1 MRLTASNPGTPSKI
15 SLYSSGRKVLPFF
28 LLMLFSD
35 RPVWAQAAVES
46 AGATSTSAAA
56 AVQAKRVVIVP
67 AVPATDKNASAHLA
81 AQAGLPPDVVNR
93 RALEQRAGQDAGKL
107 LLRSHPAVARVWV
120 DGAFVGSTPMLLIL
134 PPGKFKVELRGPRS
148 EYAVR
153 AVDLLPRETR
163 EIALTL
169 AIRYPTRATV
179 H

>member
-1 MRLTASNPGTPSKI
+1 VRKI
-15 SLYSSGRKVLPFF
+15 LPFF
-28 LLMLFSD
+28 LLMLFPA
-35 RPVWAQAAVES
+35 RAVWAQATVES

-56 AVQAKRVVIVP
+56 AVQAKRLVIVP
-67 AVPATDKNASAHLA
+67 ATPAADKNGSAHIA
-81 AQAGLPPDVVNR
+81 AQVGLPPDVVNR

-107 LLRSHPAVARVWV
+107 LLRSQPAVARVWV

-134 PPGKFKVELRGPRS
+134 PPGKFKVELRGSRS

-163 EIALTL
+163 EVALTL
-169 AIRYPTRATV
+169 ATRYPARATV